1 MRRRP
6 PRSKRTD
13 TLFPYTTLFRSRN
26 IGAGRNEVRE
36 PVTGRGAISNN
47 LRHEPARMAAGQ
59 KRRIGAGPG
68 WGGQC
73 AVAGVVDDTLSGT
86 AHGSRAF
93 SPLRRRYLHRVFQS
107 CFHRGLNVHNQSP
120 KGFQS
125 YALRLALAAMLA
137 IA

>member
-26 IGAGRNEVRE
+26 IGSGRNEVRE

-73 AVAGVVDDTLSGT
+73 AVAGVVDDNLSGDRKST
-86 AHGSRAF
+86 R
-93 SPLRRRYLHRVFQS
+93 
-107 CFHRGLNVHNQSP
+107 LNSSHYC
-120 KGFQS
+120 S
-125 YALRLALAAMLA
+125 YRMPSSACKDKKDTNMTC
-137 IA
+137 IQHSITQ